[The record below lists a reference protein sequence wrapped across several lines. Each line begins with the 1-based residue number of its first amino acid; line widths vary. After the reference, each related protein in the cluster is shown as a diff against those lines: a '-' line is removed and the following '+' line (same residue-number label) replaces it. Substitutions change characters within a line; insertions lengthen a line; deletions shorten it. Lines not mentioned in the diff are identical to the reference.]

1 MQGKSVFPLIL
12 PNCLHVLQP
21 IHISERRSHPLSS
34 LRRGFNLHLGLRA
47 TLLIHSLYNFESKQ
61 ENGIGVVQSCKVS
74 LNGFVGLDLA
84 WSESE
89 VSPSLD
95 LELELDFR
103 VPIHGENHT
112 SEIYYWLCIVE
123 NSFNTTPVKES
134 NDSMLN
140 LGIILCVI

>member
-61 ENGIGVVQSCKVS
+61 ENGIGVVQSCKGVLS
-74 LNGFVGLDLA
+74 RRRECKLA
-84 WSESE
+84 MSI
-89 VSPSLD
+89 
-95 LELELDFR
+95 FR
-103 VPIHGENHT
+103 KEHFEKPIYERMKQ
-112 SEIYYWLCIVE
+112 S
-123 NSFNTTPVKES
+123 
-134 NDSMLN
+134 DQ
-140 LGIILCVI
+140 